1 MSNFGQEKVRMSAE
15 LENLVFENPLK
26 KRELEC
32 LRQRCESYQMGDPKE
47 WTGDIFR
54 AYSRYF
60 GFLSSL
66 KVRAVLKELDSYGYL
81 EALKAQPIQWIDF
94 GAGTLGA
101 SLGAVDYF
109 KEHQIKIEKAIS
121 VDQDLKPMQW
131 AQKEF
136 QNFLNLDIGMR
147 TSLPD
152 QNIYQN
158 TIFVA
163 VDVFNEMGLLAEK
176 NALDEKAPFI
186 SMLKSILQ
194 KMDEKSILILIEP
207 ASKWI
212 NQNFLRLRNILIK
225 ESHLLLPCTHQLA
238 CPALEQ
244 REWCHEDRDYLAP
257 SQFWNLVHELGFQRS
272 TLSFSMLCFSKQQN
286 IFQKTQARMVSRR
299 IKSKG
304 RCDKWLCSNG
314 KRWKASILERHES
327 PENAAFFEAQRGDII
342 DCVST
347 GIKSPD

>member
-1 MSNFGQEKVRMSAE
+1 MSNFGQEKIRISSE
-15 LENLVFENPLK
+15 LENLIFEKPLK

-32 LRQRCESYQMGDPKE
+32 LKDRCESYQMGAPKE
-47 WTGDIFR
+47 WSGDIYR

-66 KVRAVLKELDSYGYL
+66 KVKAVLKELDAYGYL
-81 EALKAQPIQWIDF
+81 DALKSQPLQCIDF

-101 SLGAVDYF
+101 SLGALDYF
-109 KEHQIKIEKAIS
+109 KENQIQIERAVSI
-121 VDQDLKPMQW
+121 DQDLKPMQW

-136 QNFLNLDIGMR
+136 GSFLNIDIGMR
-147 TSLPD
+147 TSLPEEKS
-152 QNIYQN
+152 YQN
-158 TIFVA
+158 TLFIA
-163 VDVFNEMGLLAEK
+163 ADVFNEMGLLAER
-176 NALDEKAPFI
+176 NALDPQAPFI

-212 NQNFLRLRNILIK
+212 NQNFLRLRDLLIQ
-225 ESHLLLPCTHQLA
+225 ESHLLLPCTHELS
-238 CPALEQ
+238 CPALQQ

-257 SQFWNLVHELGFQRS
+257 SQFWNLVHELGFQRG
-272 TLSFSMLCFSKQQN
+272 TLSFSMLCFSKQKN
-286 IFQKTQARMVSRR
+286 RFKNSQARMVSRR

-304 RCDKWLCSNG
+304 RCDKWLCAEG

-327 PENAAFFEAQRGDII
+327 VQNAAFFEAQRGDII
-342 DCVST
+342 DLNST
-347 GIKSPD
+347 GLKPPD